1 MVFSQDSKLLSAQ
14 GGAPD
19 WNLVLWQWEKSK
31 VLASIRTSN
40 PFGAPMCQVEQAVS
54 AHARTLEA
62 KPSHTFHEAL
72 GMVSVWHVTTAG
84 GE

>member
-1 MVFSQDSKLLSAQ
+1 MVFSQDSKLLAAQ

-40 PFGAPMCQVEQAVS
+40 PIGAPMCQVQQAVS
-54 AHARTLEA
+54 AHAWTLEA
-62 KPSHTFHEAL
+62 KPSHTF
-72 GMVSVWHVTTAG
+72 S
-84 GE
+84 